1 MIDFTLTDEQRM
13 LRDLAHD
20 FAVKEILPV
29 VEHFD
34 KSGEYPWPIIHK
46 AQEIGLM
53 NLNVPEAYGGP
64 GVGVLEE
71 CIVAEELAW
80 ACSGIQTATMLN
92 QLACLPIIIGG
103 SEEQKMQYLGGWVM
117 DKQKMPAYC
126 VTEPGAGSDVAGI
139 KTVAARRGD
148 TYVLN
153 GTKTW
158 ITNGPVADL
167 FVVLAKVDPTGGHR
181 GLNFFIVERGWGVKT
196 SKPIEKMGQH
206 ASWTSE
212 VIMEDVEVP
221 AANRIGPEGAGFKV
235 AMEVFNKSRPPVAA
249 GAVGVARR
257 AMEEAIKY
265 AKERK
270 AFGHPIASYQG
281 ISFMV
286 ADMAM
291 NIHAGR
297 LLTWQAAWLADQHQP
312 NAKESAF
319 AKAFCAD
326 MAMKTTTDAV
336 QVFGGYGYSAEYPV
350 EKLMRDAKI
359 YQIYEGTSQIQRT
372 IIARELFK

>member
-20 FAVKEILPV
+20 FAVKDILPV

-34 KSGEYPWPIIHK
+34 KSGEFPWPIIKK

-148 TYVLN
+148 TYVL
-153 GTKTW
+153 K
-158 ITNGPVADL
+158 
-167 FVVLAKVDPTGGHR
+167 
-181 GLNFFIVERGWGVKT
+181 
-196 SKPIEKMGQH
+196 
-206 ASWTSE
+206 
-212 VIMEDVEVP
+212 
-221 AANRIGPEGAGFKV
+221 IG
-235 AMEVFNKSRPPVAA
+235 
-249 GAVGVARR
+249 R
-257 AMEEAIKY
+257 A
-265 AKERK
+265 
-270 AFGHPIASYQG
+270 H
-281 ISFMV
+281 V
-286 ADMAM
+286 
-291 NIHAGR
+291 
-297 LLTWQAAWLADQHQP
+297 
-312 NAKESAF
+312 
-319 AKAFCAD
+319 
-326 MAMKTTTDAV
+326 
-336 QVFGGYGYSAEYPV
+336 
-350 EKLMRDAKI
+350 
-359 YQIYEGTSQIQRT
+359 
-372 IIARELFK
+372 